1 MTTKEA
7 AWIHPNPLLESY
19 VVLPDGYQMDR
30 KEAASKGYKIVAWPK
45 AERVATA
52 HEHEPE
58 SVVLPRGQVVS
69 RDTAESAGFTVSA
82 RASEATAD
90 PNRSWRSAILSSPE
104 ARDRASATVE
114 LVTTQSPTTMPVAN
128 ARAFLRGLPTETTEE
143 TTTMTTDTNANPER
157 AARLAEINGGM
168 QAFNKQRGY
177 GARTNVQGSQSRGV
191 SLAGVDETKLRR
203 LSQIRLNALESGTAH
218 EASAGETKKLRYA
231 LSVEGMALSDV
242 FAQLNVDTSKLRI

>member
-7 AWIHPNPLLESY
+7 AWIHPNPLLDSY

-30 KEAASKGYKIVAWPK
+30 KEAASKGYKVVAWPK
-45 AERVATA
+45 AERVATPHA
-52 HEHEPE
+52 HEPE
-58 SVVLPRGQVVS
+58 SVVLSRGQVVS

-82 RASEATAD
+82 HAPEATAD
-90 PNRSWRSAILSSPE
+90 PNRSWRSAIMGLPE
-104 ARDRASATVE
+104 ARDRTSATAE
-114 LVTTQSPTTMPVAN
+114 LLTTQSHLTLSVEA
-128 ARAFLRGLPTETTEE
+128 AQAFLRGLPTEQTEDQIS
-143 TTTMTTDTNANPER
+143 MPTNADTNPER
-157 AARLAEINGGM
+157 AARLAEINGTVN
-168 QAFNKQRGY
+168 AFNKQRGY
-177 GARTNVQGSQSRGV
+177 GARTNAPASQSRSA

-203 LSQIRLNALESGTAH
+203 LSEIRLNALESCTAH

>member
-7 AWIHPNPLLESY
+7 AWVHPNPLLDSY

-45 AERVATA
+45 AERVATP
-52 HEHEPE
+52 HQHEPE

-69 RDTAESAGFTVSA
+69 RDTAQSAGFIVSA
-82 RASEATAD
+82 RAPEATAD

-104 ARDRASATVE
+104 ARERTSATVE
-114 LVTTQSPTTMPVAN
+114 LVTTQSPTTMPVAS

-143 TTTMTTDTNANPER
+143 TTTMTTDNANPER
-157 AARLAEINGGM
+157 AARLAEINGTVN
-168 QAFNKQRGY
+168 AFNKQRGY
-177 GARTNVQGSQSRGV
+177 GARTNAPASQSRGA
-191 SLAGVDETKLRR
+191 SLADVDQVKLRR
-203 LSQIRLNALESGTAH
+203 LSQIRLNALENGTAH

-231 LSVEGMALSDV
+231 LSVEGMALSTV
-242 FAQLNVDTSKLRI
+242 FTQLAVDTSKLRI